1 MPDELENRSVRYF
14 STSKP
19 LACAVEIIEYKMA
32 LHFAPLAVLLK
43 SQFLPPTV
51 NGLIAFSARLLSMGT
66 SPSSRNVYRYFFSLS
81 VYLTASTYFRIKNF
95 RSMLAYLKHTPG
107 YFLYSVS
114 LMTLTYSV
122 PLFCLIWSINDEEEP
137 S

>member
-19 LACAVEIIEYKMA
+19 LACAVEITEYKMA

-43 SQFLPPTV
+43 SQFLRPTV
-51 NGLIAFSARLLSMGT
+51 NGLIAFSALLLSIGT

-81 VYLTASTYFRIKNF
+81 VYLTAST
-95 RSMLAYLKHTPG
+95 SL
-107 YFLYSVS
+107 FLPLLTCVSKLCDSVS
-114 LMTLTYSV
+114 HSFQLCMEL
-122 PLFCLIWSINDEEEP
+122 LFSGSNVIRLNDRSCIRNEL
-137 S
+137 